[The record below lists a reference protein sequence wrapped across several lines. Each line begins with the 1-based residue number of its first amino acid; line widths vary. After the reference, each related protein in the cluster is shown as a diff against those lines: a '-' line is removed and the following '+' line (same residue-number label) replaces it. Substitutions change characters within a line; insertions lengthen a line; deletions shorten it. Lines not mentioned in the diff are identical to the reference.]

1 MHAIHRY
8 AKVNGKY
15 MKYFD
20 KTNES
25 SYLKYW
31 DVNNGLAMPQNY
43 LQTIL
48 NGFKIFLDLMKA
60 SRKVRKKKEKKDIF
74 SKLIFNIQ
82 KIGTISKRMD
92 HFYQKD

>member
-1 MHAIHRY
+1 
-8 AKVNGKY
+8 

-31 DVNNGLAMPQNY
+31 DVNNGLAMSQNY

-48 NGFKIFLDLMKA
+48 NGFKIFLDLIKT
-60 SRKVRKKKEKKDIF
+60 SRKVRKKKVKKDIF

-82 KIGTISKRMD
+82 KIDTISKRMD
-92 HFYQKD
+92 PFYQKDWLLKMFKN

>member
-1 MHAIHRY
+1 
-8 AKVNGKY
+8 

-31 DVNNGLAMPQNY
+31 DVNNGLAMSQNY

-48 NGFKIFLDLMKA
+48 NEFKIFLDLIKV
-60 SRKVRKKKEKKDIF
+60 SRKVRKKKVKKDIF

-82 KIGTISKRMD
+82 KIDTISKRMD
-92 HFYQKD
+92 PFYQKD

>member
-1 MHAIHRY
+1 
-8 AKVNGKY
+8 

-31 DVNNGLAMPQNY
+31 DVNNGLAMSQNY

-48 NGFKIFLDLMKA
+48 NGFKIFLDLIKA
-60 SRKVRKKKEKKDIF
+60 SRKVGKKKVKKDIF

-82 KIGTISKRMD
+82 KIDTISKRMD
-92 HFYQKD
+92 PFYQKD